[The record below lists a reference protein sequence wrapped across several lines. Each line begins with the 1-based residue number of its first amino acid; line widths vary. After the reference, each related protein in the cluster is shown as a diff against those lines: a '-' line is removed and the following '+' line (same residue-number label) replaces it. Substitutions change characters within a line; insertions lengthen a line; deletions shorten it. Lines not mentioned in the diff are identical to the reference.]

1 MYICSCFGFP
11 RNAAVLG
18 TKDVYVVIN
27 TTLDG
32 TGTSGCGAGF
42 MRTMAAQSV
51 SQLESNP
58 DLSHQQFVCGYSTT
72 K

>member
-42 MRTMAAQSV
+42 MRSEHTAAQSV

-58 DLSHQQFVCGYSTT
+58 DLSHRRVYSTT